1 MSFTVEV
8 ISKENIK
15 PSTPTP
21 YQLRNYSLSLIDQHL
36 LPSFIPV
43 LLFYPAA
50 ADDNKQHGDS
60 TTCLLK
66 RSLSE
71 TLVHFYPLAGRMKEN
86 IVVDCNDQGVEF
98 IEVKVRGTMCDFLIK
113 PDEQLSGLLP
123 SEAVCMNYVR
133 EAQVIVQV
141 NTFDCRSIAISLCVS
156 HKIADISTVS
166 SFIRCWAQ
174 TTIST
179 SRTTSVISPTVSSKL
194 HPTFESASLFPP
206 IKQLISP
213 SGVTPTLLDSYPS
226 EESKPV
232 SKIISKR
239 FVFDALMIN
248 SVRERL
254 LVLMADKYKCR
265 RPTRVE
271 VVSALIWKSFV
282 KLANPAGSLSV
293 TVRHAVNLRKRLDP
307 PLPDASFGN
316 LIEFTSAA
324 IEATSTK
331 TTTQGTTSSTS
342 SKLHDEL
349 NEFVSQLRES
359 ISKIQKGDH
368 DFDLENTENGERRLW
383 ISSWCNFGFYDIDFG
398 WGKPIWVTT
407 AAIMFA
413 GSEGLFLMN
422 DTRCGEG
429 IEVWGILVEEDMVKF
444 QHNLS
449 ELLDKI

>member
-15 PSTPTP
+15 PSTPTS
-21 YQLRNYSLSLIDQHL
+21 YQLKNYSLSLIDQHL

-50 ADDNKQHGDS
+50 ADDNNQHGDS
-60 TTCLLK
+60 TSILK

-71 TLVHFYPLAGRMKEN
+71 TLVHFYPLAGRMKDN

-98 IEVKVRGTMCDFLIK
+98 FEVKVGGTMCDFLMK

-123 SEAVCMNYVR
+123 SEAVCMIYVR
-133 EAQVIVQV
+133 EAQ
-141 NTFDCRSIAISLCVS
+141 
-156 HKIADISTVS
+156 
-166 SFIRCWAQ
+166 
-174 TTIST
+174 TTIPA
-179 SRTTSVISPTVSSKL
+179 SRTTSIISPSVSSKL
-194 HPTFESASLFPP
+194 RPTFESASLFPP
-206 IKQLISP
+206 IKQLISPP

-232 SKIISKR
+232 SKIIRKR
-239 FVFDALMIN
+239 FVFDAIMIN
-248 SVRERL
+248 SVREKL
-254 LVLMADKYKCR
+254 LALMADKYKCR

-282 KLANPAGSLSV
+282 KLATPAESSSV

-307 PLPDASFGN
+307 PLPDVSFGN

-324 IEATSTK
+324 IEETSRK

-368 DFDLENTENGERRLW
+368 DFDLENTENGERHLW
-383 ISSWCNFGFYDIDFG
+383 MSSWCNFGFYDIDFG

-449 ELLDKI
+449 ELLDRI